1 VKSTMFRARAQ
12 ELRPPITPCDVFP
25 FGYPG
30 VISPSRVRILSPRSS
45 VIFGLGSACM
55 VRKFSLSGAVGFSFQ
70 KLHSQNLICD
80 QPAQIR
86 ELPEFRVHSSFIQ
99 ERGGGRFRPCRFCV
113 PRAVNTPAQR
123 AEASIA
129 QEALFL
135 SLSPPQSRDL
145 KVPPRPSK
153 SRGAPAVLPGLFRGL
168 RFERDQRCVLGVVS
182 FRPPLHAGACTLSV
196 ILHFPIWDYFF
207 GSPTP
212 SGYPRQ
218 IPHVA

>member
-1 VKSTMFRARAQ
+1 MPMRSSAWQQTRSSHRRCRPHRSSRRGYRPSPCMDRLVRSLGCLLYRVPCAPYLADADTVKSTMFRARAQ

-86 ELPEFRVHSSFIQ
+86 ELPEFRVHSSLQ
-99 ERGGGRFRPCRFCV
+99 QQ
-113 PRAVNTPAQR
+113 T
-123 AEASIA
+123 
-129 QEALFL
+129 
-135 SLSPPQSRDL
+135 D
-145 KVPPRPSK
+145 
-153 SRGAPAVLPGLFRGL
+153 
-168 RFERDQRCVLGVVS
+168 
-182 FRPPLHAGACTLSV
+182 
-196 ILHFPIWDYFF
+196 
-207 GSPTP
+207 
-212 SGYPRQ
+212 
-218 IPHVA
+218 